1 MFIMTAPHSECMSHM
16 DFFAL
21 SERGLRTKNDDAYC
35 AEQIGPY
42 FVFAIAGGLA
52 GHPYGDIASRTAID
66 ALKSAVK
73 DTSGSA
79 IDVLLSA
86 IRNADS
92 EIRVLSQTSPEY
104 TGLVTKLVV
113 CIIDEKMKCTVLDAG
128 EGNCYIISKSMI
140 ENPRNTSKARYLA
153 GSHSLPHMTIISPSL
168 PDMIS
173 HVLGDPHR
181 MKDEDFSTFTLD
193 DEFILICSDGLA
205 HVLNKESIA
214 GIVWKNEGSPE
225 AACEALVQ
233 GAMNAGSEGTIT
245 VALMHGTGD
254 RQI

>member
-1 MFIMTAPHSECMSHM
+1 MTGPHSECMSRM

-35 AEQIGPY
+35 AEQIGSY
-42 FVFAIAGGLA
+42 FAFAIAGGLA
-52 GHPYGDIASRTAID
+52 GHPYGDIASRTVID
-66 ALKSAVK
+66 ALKSAVM

-79 IDVLLSA
+79 IAVLSSA
-86 IRNADS
+86 IRNADA
-92 EIRVLSQTSPEY
+92 EIRVPSQTSPEY

-113 CIIDEKMKCTVLDAG
+113 CIIDEKMKCTVLDTR

-140 ENPRNTSKARYLA
+140 ENPRNTAKVQYLP
-153 GSHSLPHMTIISPSL
+153 GSHSLPHKTIVSPSL

-181 MKDEDFSTFTLD
+181 MKDEDFSTFMLG
-193 DEFILICSDGLA
+193 DEFILLSSDGLA

-214 GIVWKNEGSPE
+214 GIVRKNEESPE

-233 GAMNAGSEGTIT
+233 GAMKAGSESTIT
-245 VALMHGTGD
+245 VVLMHGTED
-254 RQI
+254 CKI